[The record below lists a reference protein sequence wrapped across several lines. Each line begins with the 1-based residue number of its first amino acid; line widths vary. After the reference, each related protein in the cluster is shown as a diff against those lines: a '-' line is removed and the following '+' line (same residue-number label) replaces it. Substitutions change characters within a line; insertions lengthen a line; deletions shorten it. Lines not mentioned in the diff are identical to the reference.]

1 MFLFNSN
8 SKLEYS
14 WFCLFSLNVKVFINN
29 NGCTIIIKLNRINK
43 LKYVGILEVSLK
55 GDCHEQQPPVVRWW
69 IIVVDRNRDTIDL
82 TSKKI
87 DTLALIQRYVI
98 ITYSRL
104 RLTELGRADV
114 KLSQVDP
121 EIRDFGIR
129 NYLTIRQ
136 HRIRHGRFAGLGD

>member
-1 MFLFNSN
+1 MFL
-8 SKLEYS
+8 LH
-14 WFCLFSLNVKVFINN
+14 VKVFTN
-29 NGCTIIIKLNRINK
+29 NGCPIIIILIHINK
-43 LKYVGILEVSLK
+43 LHYVGLLEISLK
-55 GDCHEQQPPVVRWW
+55 GDFHEQSVVRW
-69 IIVVDRNRDTIDL
+69 IIVVDRNQDTIDL

-129 NYLTIRQ
+129 NYHPTIRQ